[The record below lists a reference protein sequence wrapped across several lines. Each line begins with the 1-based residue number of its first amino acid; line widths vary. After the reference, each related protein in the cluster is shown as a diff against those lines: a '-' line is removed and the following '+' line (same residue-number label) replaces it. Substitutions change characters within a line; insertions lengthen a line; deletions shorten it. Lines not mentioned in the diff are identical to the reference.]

1 MTFTFMLI
9 GIVATVLLLIAFALD
24 GLFDWLDFD
33 FLDGVVGPS
42 TIFAFISV
50 FGYTG
55 ALVSHNSDFE
65 FLIVCIIA
73 TFIGLLGASLVG
85 AMMKYLKNS
94 ESGFVDDETIVGKTA
109 SVILS
114 IPAGGYGK
122 VLVNNSGHVL
132 EMAASAAEPIT
143 RGTQVVVRNIQG
155 SGTVFVELPAIDLTK
170 STKE

>member
-55 ALVSHNSDFE
+55 ALVSHNSDFD

-73 TFIGLLGASLVG
+73 AVIGLLGAGMVGLV
-85 AMMKYLKNS
+85 MKYLKNS
-94 ESGFVDDETIVGKTA
+94 ESGFVDEESIVGKTA

-114 IPAGGYGK
+114 IPAKGYGK

-132 EMAASAAEPIT
+132 EMAASADEPII
-143 RGTQVVVRNIQG
+143 RGTQVVIRNIQG
-155 SGTVFVELPAIDLTK
+155 SGTVFVTLPEINLTK
-170 STKE
+170 